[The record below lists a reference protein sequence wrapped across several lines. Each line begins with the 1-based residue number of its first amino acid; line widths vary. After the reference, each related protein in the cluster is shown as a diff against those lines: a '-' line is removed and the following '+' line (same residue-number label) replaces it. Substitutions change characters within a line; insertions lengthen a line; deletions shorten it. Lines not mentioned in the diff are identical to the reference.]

1 MLKKIFSLKQIYIF
15 LFKLKNL
22 IKKKDQKY
30 FFQNEKFSKNI
41 KINNK
46 NFISI
51 HEYIFECKKFFD
63 KNINLQ
69 KFKKIIFIVHSKK
82 KNFFEYKLD
91 KKTFRRLL
99 HKNSF
104 NFLKIDTT
112 KANKIN
118 IKDNYDFL
126 SQPITI
132 NKKNKKKL
140 VLLIMLDGY
149 GSYFK
154 NFLPNTNNFFTQSF
168 DNAWSNA
175 EWTLPSFSNLITGQ
189 RTSRHQCY
197 KNSSY
202 YSKYFNFP
210 NSREIVGI
218 KTKNIF
224 EYFKDL
230 GFITSCFSPYVR
242 INPTYNFHKGVDI
255 FKHCEF
261 NTAEQI
267 LENVISQ
274 LEFFKEGSNFIFGH
288 LFDTHSP
295 VKNTLEISEFLNHP
309 EENYFFKEDQQTDNL
324 NHKKAVKVKNEYE
337 TIERVSAF
345 KNTDRKLKIIYD
357 YLNKSK
363 FDDYTVLLFGDHG
376 TRIKSQMKGKN
387 ILSKNQNHIGF
398 HIKDK
403 KIKNFKNSKKII
415 ETIDILPSLLSR
427 YKHPNSNSDLFD
439 GKNYLFS
446 NLKKDFSISE
456 SVYDPLYQIN
466 IRTKNINILSKYKL
480 KNDKVTDLK
489 SEKLFDNLD
498 NEIVN
503 QKKIKKKEH
512 NYVLKIKK
520 QLMKKNKL
528 K

>member
-1 MLKKIFSLKQIYIF
+1 MIKKIFSLKQIYIF

-22 IKKKDQKY
+22 LKKKDQKY
-30 FFQNEKFSKNI
+30 FFQNEKFSQNI
-41 KINNK
+41 NINNK
-46 NFISI
+46 NFILI

-63 KNINLQ
+63 KNINLK
-69 KFKKIIFIVHSKK
+69 KFKKVIFIVYSKK
-82 KNFFEYKLD
+82 KFFFEYKLD
-91 KKTFRRLL
+91 KKIFRRLL
-99 HKNSF
+99 HKDSF

-112 KANKIN
+112 KSNKIN
-118 IKDNYDFL
+118 IKGNYDFL
-126 SQPITI
+126 SKPITI
-132 NKKNKKKL
+132 NKKNKKKV

-149 GSYFK
+149 GNYFK

-197 KNSSY
+197 KNLSH
-202 YSKYFNFP
+202 YSNYLNFSNTKDIERI
-210 NSREIVGI
+210 NS
-218 KTKNIF
+218 KNIF

-242 INPTYNFHKGVDI
+242 INPTYDFHKGVDI

-274 LEFFKEGSNFIFGH
+274 LEFFKDGSNFIFAH

-295 VKNTLEISEFLNHP
+295 AKNTMEMSEFVNHP
-309 EENYFFKEDQQTDNL
+309 EKNYFFEEDTQNNNL
-324 NHKKAVKVKNEYE
+324 SQKKAVKVKNEYE

-345 KNTDRKLKIIYD
+345 KNTDRKLKVIYD

-363 FDDYTVLLFGDHG
+363 FDDYTILLFGDHG

-403 KIKNFKNSKKII
+403 KIKKFKNSKKII

-427 YKHPNSNSDLFD
+427 YKHSASNSNLFD

-456 SVYDPLYQIN
+456 SVYDPLYQLN
-466 IRTKNINILSKYKL
+466 IRTKNMNILSKYDF
-480 KNDKVTDLK
+480 KNDKVIDLK

-498 NEIVN
+498 NDILK
-503 QKKIKKKEH
+503 QKKINKREL

-520 QLMKKNKL
+520 QFMKRNKL